1 VTVGVLAVVVVD
13 EPVVV
18 DIDVA
23 LEDVAADV
31 LVTELPVSVVV
42 IAAVATFDDVEPSYV
57 APATAPNAAT
67 AARLPTA
74 DPIVS
79 VRSRATARSR
89 SAGLRRCAFVMSE
102 GSIEPPFRFM
112 TQFFM

>member
-18 DIDVA
+18 GIDVA
-23 LEDVAADV
+23 LEDVGADV
-31 LVTELPVSVVV
+31 LVIELPVSVVAM
-42 IAAVATFDDVEPSYV
+42 AAVATFDDVEPSYE
-57 APATAPNAAT
+57 AAATAPNAAP

-74 DPIVS
+74 VPIVS
-79 VRSRATARSR
+79 VHTRATARSR
-89 SAGLRRCAFVMSE
+89 SAGRRRCAFVMSE
-102 GSIEPPFRFM
+102 GSVEPPFRFV